1 MTRYDDVMPER
12 VWLSEVVAL
21 AKGYGWLVYH
31 ALPAQNAR
39 GRWAT
44 HQMGDVGFPDL
55 MLAHSS
61 HGTLFVELKTNHG
74 RLTAAQEDWL
84 DVLHTAG
91 QETAVWRPRDR
102 HRIRLRLMGDRH
114 DRS

>member
-1 MTRYDDVMPER
+1 MKADDIMPER
-12 VWLSEVVAL
+12 IWLSEVVAL
-21 AKGYGWLVYH
+21 AKAYGWLVYH

-55 MLAHSS
+55 MLAHES
-61 HGTLFVELKTNHG
+61 HGTLFVELKTNNG
-74 RLTAAQEDWL
+74 RLTEAQHQWL

-91 QETAVWRPRDR
+91 QETDIWRPRDR
-102 HRIRLRLMGDRH
+102 ARMRLRLMGDRH
-114 DRS
+114 GAR

>member
-1 MTRYDDVMPER
+1 MKFDEIMPER
-12 VWLSEVVAL
+12 IWLSEVVAL

-31 ALPAQNAR
+31 ALPAQKN

-55 MLAHSS
+55 MLVHER
-61 HGTLFVELKTNHG
+61 HGTLFVELKTNQG
-74 RLTAAQEDWL
+74 RLTTQQQHWL

-91 QETAVWRPRDR
+91 NETDIWRPRDR
-102 HRIRLRLMGDRH
+102 ARMRLRLMGDRH
-114 DRS
+114 GR